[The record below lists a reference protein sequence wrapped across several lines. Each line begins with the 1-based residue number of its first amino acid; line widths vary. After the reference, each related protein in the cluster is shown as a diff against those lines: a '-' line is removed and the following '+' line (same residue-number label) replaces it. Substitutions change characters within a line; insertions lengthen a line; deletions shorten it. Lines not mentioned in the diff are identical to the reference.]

1 MHISCDIFKVRQSAF
16 ALLGDLTKACFKLVQ
31 PHVDQLIPILALNL
45 NPGESDYDPGRH
57 YFFLGIGDLN
67 YFFRIYLGL

>member
-1 MHISCDIFKVRQSAF
+1 MHISYDIFKVRQSAF

-45 NPGESDYDPGRH
+45 NPGESDYDPGKV
-57 YFFLGIGDLN
+57 
-67 YFFRIYLGL
+67 

>member
-1 MHISCDIFKVRQSAF
+1 MHIETKASYLMFYLKFQVRQSAF

-45 NPGESDYDPGRH
+45 NPGEFGCTYVAS
-57 YFFLGIGDLN
+57 LQ
-67 YFFRIYLGL
+67 